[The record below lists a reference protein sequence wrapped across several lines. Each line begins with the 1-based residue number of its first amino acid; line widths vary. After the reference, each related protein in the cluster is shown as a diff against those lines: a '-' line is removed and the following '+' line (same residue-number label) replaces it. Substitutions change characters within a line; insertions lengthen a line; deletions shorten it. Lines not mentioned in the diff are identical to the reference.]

1 MFATSKKPEDI
12 QARSK
17 LVRAAAMAENGILKI
32 GFAEMNISADA
43 DDKAVADTTV
53 LI

>member
-1 MFATSKKPEDI
+1 
-12 QARSK
+12 
-17 LVRAAAMAENGILKI
+17 MAENGILKI